1 MVEIH
6 VDEAYAFDILSIYDV
21 KIRNCTDTHKVDIS
35 KDAYIKLYVDLAKSI
50 GSARMID
57 IIQSDEYK
65 HLRDANEKT
74 FYLVDKIRSS
84 DEVSIGKDIDNTNME
99 RFFCKKKLQEKF
111 FDGKLIEVK
120 TQHE

>member
-21 KIRNCTDTHKVDIS
+21 KIHNCTDPHNVDIS
-35 KDAYIKLYVDLAKSI
+35 KDAYKKLYVDLAKSI
-50 GSARMID
+50 GTARMID
-57 IIQSDEYK
+57 IIRSSEYSR
-65 HLRDANEKT
+65 LRDANEKT
-74 FYLVDKIRSS
+74 FYLVDKIRVS

-99 RFFCKKKLQEKF
+99 RFFCKKKLQDKF

>member
-21 KIRNCTDTHKVDIS
+21 KIRNCTDSHKVDIS
-35 KDAYIKLYVDLAKSI
+35 KDAYKKLYVDLAKSI
-50 GSARMID
+50 GTARMID
-57 IIQSDEYK
+57 IIRSDEYSR
-65 HLRDANEKT
+65 LRDANEKT
-74 FYLVDKIRSS
+74 FYLVDKIRIS
-84 DEVSIGKDIDNTNME
+84 DEVSIGKDIDNTNMK
-99 RFFCKKKLQEKF
+99 RFFCKKQLQEKF

>member
-21 KIRNCTDTHKVDIS
+21 KIRNCTDPNKVDTS
-35 KDAYIKLYVDLAKSI
+35 KDAYIKLYLDMSKSI
-50 GSARMID
+50 GINRMID
-57 IIQSDEYK
+57 IIRSDEYT

-74 FYLVDKIRSS
+74 YYLVDKIRAS
-84 DEVSIGKDIDNTNME
+84 DEVSIGKDIDKTNME

-111 FDGKLIEVK
+111 FDGKLTEVK